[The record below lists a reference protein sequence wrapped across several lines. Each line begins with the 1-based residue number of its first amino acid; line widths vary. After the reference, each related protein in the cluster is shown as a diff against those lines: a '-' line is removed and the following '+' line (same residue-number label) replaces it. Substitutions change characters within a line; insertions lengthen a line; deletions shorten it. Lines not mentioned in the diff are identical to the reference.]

1 MNNLCVEAGYK
12 SINKYGEQLC
22 GDMVQLIKTNDTTV
36 FVLADG
42 LGSGVKANILS
53 TLTSKII
60 ATMIEAKMS
69 IEECVTTV
77 MDTLPVCAERGVA
90 YATFTLIKITN
101 NSMAEIIQYD
111 NPEVI
116 LLRDG
121 KNTDYKKEVRII
133 GNKTILESKIAL
145 QKDDVFV
152 AMSDGVIYAGTGRTM
167 NYGWQRED
175 VVEYLEGNYS
185 RDMSAQGIAGMVTD
199 ACNDLYGEK
208 PGDDTTVA
216 TIRIRE
222 RKVVNLLFGPS
233 KEIGDT
239 NKMLSLFFA
248 KQGIHIVSGGTTSAI
263 TAEYLG
269 KKLETN
275 IEYTKSDIPP
285 ISKIEGVD
293 LVTEGVVTINRVLEY
308 AKDLVT
314 DNQMYNKWHISDDG
328 ASQIAKLLFET
339 ATDINFYVGRAIN
352 PAHQNPDLQI
362 GINIKM
368 KLIEELTE
376 ILRKMGKVVNV
387 SYF

>member
-1 MNNLCVEAGYK
+1 MNNLCVDAGYK

-22 GDMVQLIKTNDTTV
+22 GDMVQLIKTDDTTI

-60 ATMIEAKMS
+60 ATMVEAKMS
-69 IEECVTTV
+69 IDECVTTI
-77 MDTLPVCAERGVA
+77 MDTLPVCSERGVA
-90 YATFTLIKITN
+90 YATFTIIKITN
-101 NSMAEIIQYD
+101 NNIAEIIQYD
-111 NPEVI
+111 NPDVI

-133 GNKTILESKIAL
+133 GGKTISESKIIL

-152 AMSDGVIYAGTGRTM
+152 AMSDGVIYAGSGKTM
-167 NYGWQRED
+167 NYGWQREE

-185 RDMSAQGIAGMVTD
+185 NNLSAQGIAAMLTD
-199 ACNDLYGEK
+199 ACNDLYDNK

-216 TIRIRE
+216 AIRIRE
-222 RKVVNLLFGPS
+222 RKAVNLLFGPS
-233 KEIGDT
+233 KEINDT
-239 NKMLSLFFA
+239 NKMLGLFFA

-263 TAEYLG
+263 TARYLG
-269 KKLETN
+269 KEIETDV
-275 IEYTKSDIPP
+275 EYVKSDIPP
-285 ISKIEGVD
+285 ISRIDGVD
-293 LVTEGVVTINRVLEY
+293 LVTEGVITINRVLEY
-308 AKDLVT
+308 AKDLIK
-314 DNQMYNKWHISDDG
+314 DNEMYNKWHIENDG
-328 ASQIAKLLFET
+328 ASQIARLLFEK

-352 PAHQNPDLQI
+352 PAHQNPDLPI

-368 KLIEELTE
+368 QLIEELTAV
-376 ILRKMGKVVNV
+376 LKKMGKVVNI

>member
-101 NSMAEIIQYD
+101 NSIAEIIQYD

-233 KEIGDT
+233 KEISDT

-285 ISKIEGVD
+285 VSKIEGVD

>member
-269 KKLETN
+269 KKLETD

-376 ILRKMGKVVNV
+376 ILKKMGKVVNV

>member
-101 NSMAEIIQYD
+101 NSIAEIIQYD

-185 RDMSAQGIAGMVTD
+185 HNMSAQGIAGMVTD

-233 KEIGDT
+233 KEISDT

>member
-233 KEIGDT
+233 KEISDT

>member
-101 NSMAEIIQYD
+101 NSIAEIIQYD

-269 KKLETN
+269 KKLETD

>member
-60 ATMIEAKMS
+60 ATMIQAKMS

-185 RDMSAQGIAGMVTD
+185 HNMSAQGIAGMVTD

>member
-60 ATMIEAKMS
+60 ATMIQAKMS

-101 NSMAEIIQYD
+101 NSIAEIIQYD

-185 RDMSAQGIAGMVTD
+185 HNMSAQGIAGMVTD

-233 KEIGDT
+233 KEISDT